1 MEQIR
6 EAIEGARAYLG
17 EHPDEARYTDSSATA
32 SIESGLRVRVLGPA
46 GEVITTDMPRAV
58 GGGGAGPTPGWLSRA
73 AVAACVASL
82 LAMRGAVARID
93 VIDAEVI
100 VESESDD
107 RGILGLD
114 DSVPA
119 GPLSARIV
127 IRYGAATWAAHRRDR
142 LEDLARWAVDH
153 CPASEALGRA
163 VPVVLE
169 VT

>member
-1 MEQIR
+1 MDAIR
-6 EAIEGARAYLG
+6 EAIEGARAYLR
-17 EHPDEARYTDSSATA
+17 EHPGEARYTDSSATA
-32 SIESGLRVRVLGPA
+32 SIDSGLRVHVSGPA
-46 GEVITTDMPRAV
+46 GEVVMTDMPQAV
-58 GGGGAGPTPGWLSRA
+58 GGGGAGATPGWLSRA

-82 LAMRGAVARID
+82 LGMRGAVTGID
-93 VIDAEVI
+93 VSDVEVI
-100 VESESDD
+100 VDSESDD

-114 DSVPA
+114 DAVPA
-119 GPLSARIV
+119 GPLNARIV
-127 IRYGAATWAAHRRDR
+127 IRYGAATRAAHGRDR